1 MGLTFRI
8 PGALRRNV
16 VRIGHPAAGVKIGL
30 IVKCSVDAG
39 RRVLIDG
46 RGLRKHRRE
55 LVRIRNA
62 GVNCDIE
69 HGVALALEFLHLLR
83 DVVGLALGVLR
94 QGLIGQAC
102 NDAARLG
109 DDDHDDQ
116 NNRDTHHR
124 DDGPH

>member
-69 HGVALALEFLHLLR
+69 HGVALALKYLNL
-83 DVVGLALGVLR
+83 
-94 QGLIGQAC
+94 
-102 NDAARLG
+102 LG
-109 DDDHDDQ
+109 DV
-116 NNRDTHHR
+116 HR
-124 DDGPH
+124 LRLRIFRQSLI